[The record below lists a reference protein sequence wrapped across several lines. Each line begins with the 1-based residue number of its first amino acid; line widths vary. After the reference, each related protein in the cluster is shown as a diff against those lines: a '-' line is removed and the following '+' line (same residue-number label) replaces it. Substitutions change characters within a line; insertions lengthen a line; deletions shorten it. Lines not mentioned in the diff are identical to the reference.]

1 MVLDSFCI
9 AALLLVLTIA
19 LGVLRQGWL
28 ARITLIVGTLATLIG
43 SAACLPDGSAT
54 GALWSLGDVAVT
66 WQLQPSAAWLL
77 FWGGLA
83 ALAAFLSPRRA
94 KNPAIWMAGAAVA
107 LLGSLGVAGFRRVSL
122 F

>member
-28 ARITLIVGTLATLIG
+28 ARITLIVGTLAMLIG
-43 SAACLPDGSAT
+43 NASCLPDGSAT
-54 GALWSLGDVAVT
+54 GALWSLGDIAVT
-66 WQLQPSAAWLL
+66 WQLQPAAAWLL

-83 ALAAFLSPRRA
+83 ALAAFLSPSRA
-94 KNPAIWMAGAAVA
+94 KTPPSGWPVRPPPYWAASASPAY
-107 LLGSLGVAGFRRVSL
+107 RRVSL